1 MKKFA
6 LNIFALGVI
15 AAAFTSCNDAKYDAI
30 ENRVYIAE
38 AAAKPLSE
46 IVMGDEG
53 SVMTAPVTVRLAQA
67 TDHAVTVKL
76 KINQA
81 NLTAYNKLNQTTYEM
96 VPEQYVSMP
105 TEAVINPGEVSTT
118 LPVQITAFKGDGGVE
133 YALSVSLYDAQG
145 MEMTQTSSSF
155 IYALS
160 APLKQ
165 YVPGFRWNNGCR
177 LQPASTDWGLSL
189 MNYTLEWW
197 SCVNGYSINNQ
208 AIFAN
213 GESNPELYIRFG
225 DLIYSSGGR
234 YMNNFL
240 QVKTFGA
247 QFDSGN
253 PTTGNG
259 LESGTWYHFAL
270 TYDAAT
276 GTSLLYKNGAQVAQL
291 ATAAGAPM
299 IINHLNMFDS
309 GSQYFRDIVQMAQL
323 RLWDVTRTP
332 DQIATFMRKEVKF
345 NDPNLIFYLPMSE
358 IVEVD
363 GKNTFM
369 DVTGHGHN
377 MIIGEGGN
385 NSSNNDVASWTEVD
399 FSSI

>member
-6 LNIFALGVI
+6 LNILALGVI
-15 AAAFTSCNDAKYDAI
+15 AAAFTSCNDAKYDVI
-30 ENRVYIAE
+30 DNRVYIAE
-38 AAAKPLSE
+38 AASSPLGD
-46 IVMGDEG
+46 ILMGTVG
-53 SVMTAPVTVRLAQA
+53 TPMTAPVTVRLAQA

-76 KINQA
+76 GLSQA
-81 NLTAYNKLNQTTYEM
+81 NLDAYNQRNQTTYEM
-96 VPEQYVSMP
+96 VPEQYVSVP
-105 TEAVINPGEVSTT
+105 TEAVIEAGQVSVSV
-118 LPVQITAFKGDGGVE
+118 PIQIIGFKGEGGVD
-133 YALSVSLYDAQG
+133 YAVSVAISDPQG
-145 MEMTQTSSSF
+145 MEMTQSTNAY
-155 IYALS
+155 IYALA

-165 YVPGFRWNNGCR
+165 YVPGFKWNNGCR

-197 SCVNGYSINNQ
+197 SNCNGYTINNQ
-208 AIFAN
+208 ALFGNADT
-213 GESNPELYIRFG
+213 PELYIRFG
-225 DLIYSSGGR
+225 DLIYSSGGS
-234 YMNNFL
+234 YQNNFL
-240 QVKTFGA
+240 QVKTFGG
-247 QFDSGN
+247 QFDTGN

-259 LESGTWYHFAL
+259 LEPGTWYHFAL

-291 ATAAGAPM
+291 VTAAGAPM

-309 GSQYFRDIVQMAQL
+309 GSQYFRDIVQMAQV
-323 RLWDVTRTP
+323 RLWNVTRTP
-332 DQIATFMRKEVKF
+332 DQIAGFMRKEVKYT
-345 NDPNLIFYLPMSE
+345 DPNLILYLPMSE
-358 IVEVD
+358 IVEIE
-363 GKNTFM
+363 GKNAFM

>member
-6 LNIFALGVI
+6 LNIFAFGVI
-15 AAAFTSCNDAKYDAI
+15 AASFTSCNDAKYDAI

-38 AAAKPLSE
+38 AAAKTLSE

-76 KINQA
+76 KISQA
-81 NLTAYNKLNQTTYEM
+81 NLTAYNNLNQTTYEM

-105 TEAVINPGEVSTT
+105 TEAVINPGEVSTI
-118 LPVQITAFKGDGGVE
+118 LPVQITAFKSEGGAE

-145 MEMTQTSSSF
+145 MEMTQASSSF
-155 IYALS
+155 IYALA

-165 YVPGFRWNNGCR
+165 YVPGFSYRNGCR
-177 LQPASTDWGLSL
+177 LQPATTDWGYSL
-189 MNYTLEWW
+189 PNYTLEWW
-197 SCVNGYSINNQ
+197 SNVNGYSVNNQ

-213 GESNPELYIRFG
+213 GGSPELYIRFG
-225 DLIYSSGGR
+225 DLVYSSGGS

-240 QVKTFGA
+240 QVKSFGA

-259 LESGTWYHFAL
+259 LDAGTWYHFAV

-276 GTSLLYKNGAQVAQL
+276 GVSLLYKNGAQVAQL
-291 ATAAGAPM
+291 ATAAGQPM
-299 IINHLNMFDS
+299 VIDHLNMFDS
-309 GSQYFRDIVQMAQL
+309 GSQYFRDIVQMAQV
-323 RLWDVTRTP
+323 RLWNVTRTP

-345 NDPNLIFYLPMSE
+345 NDPNLVFYLPMSE
-358 IVEVD
+358 IVEID
-363 GKNTFM
+363 GKNAFM

-377 MIIGEGGN
+377 MIIGEGGGN
-385 NSSNNDVASWTEVD
+385 GASNDVSTWTEVD

>member
-15 AAAFTSCNDAKYDAI
+15 AASFSSCNDAKYDTI
-30 ENRVYIAE
+30 DNRVYIAE
-38 AAAKPLSE
+38 AASTPLGD
-46 IVMGDEG
+46 ILMGDVG

-67 TDHAVTVKL
+67 TDHTVTVKL
-76 KINQA
+76 GLSQA
-81 NLTAYNKLNQTTYEM
+81 NLDAYNKRNQTTYEM
-96 VPEQYVSMP
+96 VPEQYLSVP
-105 TEAVINPGEVSTT
+105 NEAVIEAGQLSVSV
-118 LPVQITAFKGDGGVE
+118 PVQITGFKGEGGVD
-133 YALSVSLYDAQG
+133 YAVSVAISDPQG
-145 MEMTQTSSSF
+145 MEMTQSSSAY

-165 YVPGFRWNNGCR
+165 YVPGFRRNGCR
-177 LQPASTDWGLSL
+177 LQPATTDWGLSL

-197 SCVNGYSINNQ
+197 SSVDGYTTNNQ

-225 DLIYSSGGR
+225 DLIYSSGSS

-240 QVKTFGA
+240 QVKTFGG

-259 LESGTWYHFAL
+259 LESKIWYHFAL

-276 GTSLLYKNGAQVAQL
+276 GTSLLYKNGAQVSQL

-309 GSQYFRDIVQMAQL
+309 GMQSDVIQMAQV
-323 RLWDVTRTP
+323 RLWNVTRTP
-332 DQIATFMRKEVKF
+332 DQIAGFMRKEVKYT
-345 NDPNLIFYLPMSE
+345 DPNLIFYLPMSE
-358 IVEVD
+358 IVEID
-363 GKNTFM
+363 GKNAFM

-377 MIIGEGGN
+377 MIIGVGG
-385 NSSNNDVASWTEVD
+385 SGSASNNVASWTEVD

>member
-6 LNIFALGVI
+6 LNILALGVI
-15 AAAFTSCNDAKYDAI
+15 AASFTSCNDAKYDAI

-46 IVMGDEG
+46 IVMGDAG
-53 SVMTAPVTVRLAQA
+53 TVMTAPVTVRLTQA
-67 TDHAVTVKL
+67 TDHPVTVKL
-76 KINQA
+76 QISQA
-81 NLTAYNKLNQTTYEM
+81 NLDAYNKLNQTTYEM

-105 TEAVINPGEVSTT
+105 TEAVINAGEVSTIV
-118 LPVQITAFKGDGGVE
+118 PVSITAFKGEGGVE
-133 YALSVSLYDAQG
+133 YALSVALYDAQG
-145 MEMTQTSSSF
+145 MEMTQTSNKF
-155 IYALS
+155 IYALA

-165 YVPGFRWNNGCR
+165 YVPGFSYRNGCR
-177 LQPASTDWGLSL
+177 LQPATTDWGYSL
-189 MNYTLEWW
+189 PNYTLEWW
-197 SCVNGYSINNQ
+197 SNVNGYSVNNQ

-213 GESNPELYIRFG
+213 GGSPELYIRFG

-259 LESGTWYHFAL
+259 LDAGTWYHFAV

-276 GTSLLYKNGAQVAQL
+276 GVSLLYKNGAQVAQL
-291 ATAAGAPM
+291 ATAAGQPM
-299 IINHLNMFDS
+299 VIDHLNMFDS
-309 GSQYFRDIVQMAQL
+309 GSQYFRDIVQMAQV
-323 RLWDVTRTP
+323 RLWNVTRTP

-345 NDPNLIFYLPMSE
+345 NDPNLVFYLPMSE
-358 IVEVD
+358 IVEID
-363 GKNTFM
+363 GKNAFM

-377 MIIGEGGN
+377 MIIGEGGGN
-385 NSSNNDVASWTEVD
+385 GASNDVSTWTEVD

>member
-67 TDHAVTVKL
+67 TDHTVTVKL
-76 KINQA
+76 HISQA
-81 NLTAYNKLNQTTYEM
+81 NLDAYNKLNQTTYEM
-96 VPEQYVSMP
+96 VPEQYVSIP

-118 LPVQITAFKGDGGVE
+118 VPVQITAFKGEGGVE
-133 YALSVSLYDAQG
+133 YALSMALYDATG
-145 MEMTQTSSSF
+145 MEITETSSKF
-155 IYALS
+155 IYALA

-165 YVPGFRWNNGCR
+165 YVPGFQWNNGCR
-177 LQPASTDWGLSL
+177 LQPDNTDWDLSL
-189 MNYTLEWW
+189 TNYTLEWW
-197 SCVNGYSINNQ
+197 SNVNGYSINNQ

-213 GESNPELYIRFG
+213 GGSPELYIRFG

-240 QVKTFGA
+240 QVKTFGG

-259 LESGTWYHFAL
+259 LEPGTWYHFAL

-276 GTSLLYKNGAQVAQL
+276 GVSLLYKNGAQIAQL
-291 ATAAGAPM
+291 ATAAGQPM

-309 GSQYFRDIVQMAQL
+309 GSQYFRDIVQMAQV
-323 RLWDVTRTP
+323 RLWNVTRTP

-358 IVEVD
+358 IVEID
-363 GKNTFM
+363 GKNAFM

-377 MIIGEGGN
+377 MIIGEGGE

>member
-15 AAAFTSCNDAKYDAI
+15 AASFTSCNDAKYDAI
-30 ENRVYIAE
+30 DNRVYIAE
-38 AAAKPLSE
+38 AAARPLSE

-67 TDHAVTVKL
+67 TDHTVSVKL
-76 KINQA
+76 GLSQA
-81 NLTAYNKLNQTTYEM
+81 NLDAYNKLNQTTYEM
-96 VPEQYVSMP
+96 VPEQYLSVP
-105 TEAVINPGEVSTT
+105 TEAVIEAGQVSVTV
-118 LPVQITAFKGDGGVE
+118 PVQVTAFKGEGGVD
-133 YALSVSLYDAQG
+133 YALSVAISDPKG
-145 MEMTQTSSSF
+145 MEMTQSSNSF
-155 IYALS
+155 IYALT

-165 YVPGFRWNNGCR
+165 FVPGFAYNNGCR
-177 LQPASTDWGLSL
+177 LQPATTDWDLSL

-197 SCVNGYSINNQ
+197 SSCSRYSVNNQ

-213 GESNPELYIRFG
+213 GGSPELYIRFG
-225 DLIYSSGGR
+225 DLVYSQGGR

-240 QVKTFGA
+240 QVKTFGG

-253 PTTGNG
+253 PTQGNG
-259 LESGTWYHFAL
+259 LDANKWYHFAI

-276 GTSLLYKNGAQVAQL
+276 GTSLLYKNGAQIAQL
-291 ATAAGAPM
+291 VTAAGAPM

-309 GSQYFRDIVQMAQL
+309 GYSYFLDIVQMAQV
-323 RLWDVTRTP
+323 RLWNVTRTP
-332 DQIATFMRKEVKF
+332 DQIAGFMRKEVKYT
-345 NDPNLIFYLPMSE
+345 DPSLVFYLPMSE
-358 IVEVD
+358 IVEID
-363 GKNTFM
+363 GKNAFM

-377 MIIGEGGN
+377 MIIGEGG
-385 NSSNNDVASWTEVD
+385 SNGTSNDVASWTEVD